1 MDNGAMPDAGVVIS
15 SICCRICL
23 KMNHSEIQRKNDHY
37 VYILQCWIILGHS
50 AQYVQIFA
58 FFLIS
63 FYNVSIFQYI
73 FL

>member
-37 VYILQCWIILGHS
+37 VYIYCNVGLFWGILRSMFKYLRFPHIIL
-50 AQYVQIFA
+50 
-58 FFLIS
+58 
-63 FYNVSIFQYI
+63 
-73 FL
+73 